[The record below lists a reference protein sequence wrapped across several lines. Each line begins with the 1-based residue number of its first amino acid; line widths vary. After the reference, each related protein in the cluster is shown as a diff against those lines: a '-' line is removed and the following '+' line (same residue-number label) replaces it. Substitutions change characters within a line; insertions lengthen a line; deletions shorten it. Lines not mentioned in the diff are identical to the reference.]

1 MDEIEITSGK
11 MNHLIDPTLHIWGWE
26 IPVYLFL
33 GGLVA
38 GIVVLSALMVLL
50 GKEKEM
56 NLTASKI
63 PILAPIFL
71 SIGML
76 ALLLDL
82 ENKIRVYQMYL
93 TFRPAAP
100 MSWGAWILII
110 FYPFNLLFI
119 LTQLRNGF
127 PKIYSIYI
135 LNKIPLFDKFLNW
148 LLKFTKP
155 IAWINLFVGV
165 FVGIYTGILLGAFA
179 ARPFWNSAIL
189 GPLFLVSGLSTA
201 AALIIMLSKE
211 KHEIILFQKIDLGL
225 IITEIIFL
233 ILLII
238 ELTTGPQITQQAVKL
253 ILGGE
258 LTAFFWIFVIGMG
271 LTIPAILELY
281 ELKGRHIPTLL
292 SPTFVILG
300 GILLRFVIVQAGQ
313 ISTWIP
319 Y

>member
-1 MDEIEITSGK
+1 MDEIAITSGK
-11 MNHLIDPTLHIWGWE
+11 MNHHIDPTLHVWGWE

-38 GIVVLSALMVLL
+38 GIVVLSAIMVLL
-50 GKEKEM
+50 GKTKEM
-56 NLTASKI
+56 KTAASQV

-82 ENKIRVYQMYL
+82 ENKIRVYQMYF

-119 LTQLRNGF
+119 LTQVKNGF
-127 PKIYSIYI
+127 SKFYEKYI
-135 LNKIPLFDKFLNW
+135 ISKIPHIGAIINW
-148 LLKFTKP
+148 ISRFSTQ
-155 IAWINLFVGV
+155 ITWVNLFVGT
-165 FVGIYTGILLGAFA
+165 FIGLYTGILLGAFA

-189 GPLFLVSGLSTA
+189 GPLFLVSGLSA
-201 AALIIMLSKE
+201 GAALIIILSKE
-211 KHEIILFQKIDLGL
+211 DAEINLFQKIVTGL
-225 IITEIIFL
+225 IFTEAVFL
-233 ILLII
+233 ILLLI
-238 ELTTGPQITQQAVKL
+238 ELSTGPQIMQEAVKL
-253 ILGGE
+253 VLGGE
-258 LTAFFWIFVIGMG
+258 MTTFFWIFDFGVGI
-271 LTIPAILELY
+271 TFPAIILISRIRG
-281 ELKGRHIPTLL
+281 KSIPVYLAPAL
-292 SPTFVILG
+292 VIMG
-300 GILLRFVIVQAGQ
+300 GILLRFTMVAAGQ

>member
-1 MDEIEITSGK
+1 MEEIEITSGK
-11 MNHLIDPTLHIWGWE
+11 MNHLIDPSLHIWGWE

-38 GIVVLSALMVLL
+38 GIVTLSAAMVLFN
-50 GKEKEM
+50 KSKEM
-56 NLTASKI
+56 PFTATRL
-63 PILAPIFL
+63 PVLAPILL
-71 SIGML
+71 SVGML

-119 LTQLRNGF
+119 LAQLRNGF
-127 PKIYSIYI
+127 PEFYQNQVLNRIPKI
-135 LNKIPLFDKFLNW
+135 DEALNW
-148 LLKFTKP
+148 LSKYTRP
-155 IAWINLFVGV
+155 IAWINLFVGLFIGV
-165 FVGIYTGILLGAFA
+165 YTGILLGAFA

-201 AALIIMLSKE
+201 AALIILFSRQKDE
-211 KHEIILFQKIDLGL
+211 VALFQKIDLGF
-225 IITEIIFL
+225 IITEIVFL
-233 ILLII
+233 VLLII
-238 ELTTGPQITQQAVKL
+238 ELTTGPEITQQAVKL

-258 LTAFFWIFVIGMG
+258 LTAFFWIFIMFIG
-271 LTIPAILELY
+271 LLLPAFLEIN
-281 ELKGRHIPTLL
+281 EIKGKHIPVFL
-292 SPTFVILG
+292 SPVFVLIG
-300 GILLRFVIVQAGQ
+300 GILLRFLMVSAGQ
-313 ISTWIP
+313 VSTWIQ

>member
-1 MDEIEITSGK
+1 MREIEITSGK
-11 MNHLIDPTLHIWGWE
+11 MNHLIDPSLHIWGWE

-38 GIVVLSALMVLL
+38 GIVALSALMVLL
-50 GKEKEM
+50 NKTKDM
-56 NLTASKI
+56 PLTASRL
-63 PILAPIFL
+63 PILAPVLL
-71 SIGML
+71 SIGMI

-119 LTQLRNGF
+119 LTQLKNGF
-127 PKIYSIYI
+127 PEFYQNHILSRIPKIEGV
-135 LNKIPLFDKFLNW
+135 LNW
-148 LLKFTKP
+148 LAKFTRP
-155 IAWINLFVGV
+155 IAWINLFVGL
-165 FVGIYTGILLGAFA
+165 FVGVYTGILLGAFA
-179 ARPFWNSAIL
+179 ARPFWNSAIM

-201 AALIIMLSKE
+201 AALIILLSRQKN
-211 KHEIILFQKIDLGL
+211 EIRLFQKIDLGL
-225 IITEIIFL
+225 IITELVFL
-233 ILLII
+233 LLLII
-238 ELTTGPQITQQAVKL
+238 ELTTGPEITRQAVSL

-258 LTAFFWIFVIGMG
+258 LTAFFWIFVVFIG
-271 LTIPAILELY
+271 LLLPAFLEIN
-281 ELKGRHIPTLL
+281 EMKGRHIPAFL
-292 SPTFVILG
+292 SPVFVLMG
-300 GILLRFVIVQAGQ
+300 GILLRFLMVSAGQ